1 MEALVR
7 AVKRVCN
14 SGLDSI
20 SLRQEVSQLVVPR
33 LAFDAYAFATCDPDT
48 GLMTHAVTEGVPHES
63 AKLYA
68 EVLYPVQCARLSMDL
83 PRAGRCV
90 VSMAEQSKAFGAEL
104 RSHSLRDEVH
114 VSIASGARLWG
125 TWCMMRD
132 HAPRARSAECRSVL
146 RRMVPHLAR
155 GLQSAALV
163 DRGLAAARQ
172 DVGDAPGV
180 LVLDARLRPLLRTPL
195 AARWLADLADVGLRM
210 PDDLPIAVVGLVAR
224 LRAPRIDV
232 ARTIQLRARGVSGRL
247 YSIRA
252 SLAEPDA
259 GGESATML
267 VIQPAVPREVAAVLT
282 NLYDLSAREREVA
295 AGVARGESTKEIA
308 ASLGVSSYT
317 VIEHIERACQ
327 KIGVRGRKA
336 LVAKLYFDG
345 YAPLM
350 ARGAS

>member
-1 MEALVR
+1 VETLLR

-14 SGLDSI
+14 AGLDSI
-20 SLRQEVSQLVVPR
+20 SLRRQVSQLVAPR

-48 GLMTHAVTEGVPHES
+48 GLMTHSVTEGVPHEL
-63 AKLYA
+63 AKMYA
-68 EVLYPVQCARLSMDL
+68 EVLYPEQCARLNMDL

-90 VSMAEQSKAFGAEL
+90 VSMIEHSTGFGAEL
-104 RSHSLRDEVH
+104 RSHRLRDEVH
-114 VSIASGARLWG
+114 VSIAGGARLWG

-132 HAPRARSAECRSVL
+132 RAPRARSADYRGVL

-163 DRGLAAARQ
+163 ERGMAASRQ
-172 DVGDAPGV
+172 DTGDAPGV
-180 LVLDARLRPLLRTPL
+180 VILDARLRPLLRTPL

-210 PDDLPIAVVGLVAR
+210 PDDLPLAVVGLVAR
-224 LRAPRIDV
+224 LRQSRIDV
-232 ARTIQLRARGVSGRL
+232 ARTIQLRARGISGRL

-259 GGESATML
+259 GGECATTL

-350 ARGAS
+350 ARRSS

>member
-1 MEALVR
+1 VEALLR
-7 AVKRVCN
+7 AVKRACN
-14 SGLDSI
+14 AGLDSV
-20 SLRQEVSQLVVPR
+20 SLRRRLSHLVAPR
-33 LAFDAYAFATCDPDT
+33 LAFDAYAFGTCDPET
-48 GLMTHAVTEGVPHES
+48 GLMTHAVTEGVPPEL
-63 AKLYA
+63 ARVYA
-68 EVLYPVQCARLSMDL
+68 EVLYPDQCARLSMDL

-90 VSMAEQSKAFGAEL
+90 FSMSEHSKAAGAEL
-104 RSHSLRDEVH
+104 RAHRMRDEVH
-114 VSIASGARLWG
+114 VSVASGTRLWG
-125 TWCMMRD
+125 TWCLMRGR
-132 HAPRARSAECRSVL
+132 APRARGAECRSVL

-163 DRGLAAARQ
+163 DRGMAAAQQ
-172 DVGDAPGV
+172 DAGAAPGV

-195 AARWLADLADVGLRM
+195 ATRWLADLADVGLRM
-210 PDDLPIAVVGLVAR
+210 PNDLPLAIVALVAR
-224 LRAPRIDV
+224 LREPRIDV
-232 ARTIQLRARGVSGRL
+232 ARTIQLRARGISGRL

-259 GGESATML
+259 VGECATTL

-295 AGVARGESTKEIA
+295 AAVARGESTKEIA

-336 LVAKLYFDG
+336 LVAKLFFDG
-345 YAPLM
+345 HAPFM
-350 ARGAS
+350 ASH